1 MFAEE
6 TPIYITRVNNFCCD
20 GVMGKRSKQY
30 ALRQRE
36 SQRRAK
42 CIARRKEEAYS
53 VHEEDKMLN
62 AQSSKHS
69 FQEEKTLREDPDEAQ
84 SLEELRAKYVRLR

>member
-1 MFAEE
+1 
-6 TPIYITRVNNFCCD
+6 
-20 GVMGKRSKQY
+20 MGKRSKQY
-30 ALRQRE
+30 ALRRRE

-42 CIARRKEEAYS
+42 CIARRKEEVYS